1 MSVDGTATDV
11 RRSALTLATIAH
23 NVFGMNTNAKKLA
36 ALMELGD
43 KRVKKLQNAPE
54 GERISRTTMAG
65 NARGLVPS
73 LENAARYKKAL
84 KLPFEGW
91 LTEDK

>member
-1 MSVDGTATDV
+1 M
-11 RRSALTLATIAH
+11 TLASIAR
-23 NVFGMNTNAKKLA
+23 NVLDMNANAKKLA
-36 ALMELGD
+36 ALMESGD
-43 KRVKKLQNAPE
+43 KRIKRLQEAPE

-73 LENAARYKKAL
+73 LENAARYKRAL

-91 LTEDK
+91 LSE

>member
-1 MSVDGTATDV
+1 M
-11 RRSALTLATIAH
+11 TLAA
-23 NVFGMNTNAKKLA
+23 NARKVPVMNANAKKLA
-36 ALMELGD
+36 ALLESGD

-54 GERISRTTMAG
+54 GERVSRTTMAG

-91 LTEDK
+91 LSE

>member
-1 MSVDGTATDV
+1 MSVDGRTTDV
-11 RRSALTLATIAH
+11 DRPTLTPATIAR
-23 NVFGMNTNAKKLA
+23 NMLVMNANAKKLA
-36 ALMELGD
+36 ALLESGD
-43 KRVKKLQNAPE
+43 KRVKRLQEAPE
-54 GERISRTTMAG
+54 GERVSRTTMHG

-91 LTEDK
+91 LSE